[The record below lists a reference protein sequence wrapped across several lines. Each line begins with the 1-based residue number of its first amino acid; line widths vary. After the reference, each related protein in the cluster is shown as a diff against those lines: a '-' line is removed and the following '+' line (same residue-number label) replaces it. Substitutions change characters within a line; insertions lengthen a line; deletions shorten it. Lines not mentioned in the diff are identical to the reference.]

1 MREGYEQ
8 ALVVAARD
16 GDPRAVDRLVAE
28 YLPLVYNVV
37 GRALDGHA
45 DVDDVVQE
53 TMLRCVTGLRGL
65 RDPASFRAW
74 LVATGRRTPTAHG
87 RPVTWATRAASRPS
101 PTRAPTSPS

>member
-1 MREGYEQ
+1 MREGYER
-8 ALVVAARD
+8 ALVLAAQD

-53 TMLRCVTGLRGL
+53 TMLRCVTGLYG
-65 RDPASFRAW
+65 
-74 LVATGRRTPTAHG
+74 TGSRTPTG
-87 RPVTWATRAASRPS
+87 RARRAISAIRAATTS
-101 PTRAPTSPS
+101 PTRARTSPT